1 MRHAQARAAR
11 AAWVPAARLGY
22 MVAMNSPSLP
32 AAATRDRAAWRAE
45 AWAMLALAWP
55 LVLTNLS
62 QFALTL
68 TDTVFLGR
76 LGTEELAAAT
86 LGANLFFAAL
96 APCFGLAM
104 AAAPMTAQTRGR
116 GRGFVR
122 GMRRDLRAALWA
134 VAIATVPVW
143 ALLWNAEALLL
154 ALGQEPR
161 LAALG
166 GQYVRALMWG
176 MPCFCAFVALRGFL
190 AAEQR
195 PGAALVV
202 SIAGIVLNVPLN
214 LWLIHGGLGVPALGV
229 VGAGIASSLCN
240 LAMLAGLLGL
250 IARNRHLRRFR
261 VLGRFWR
268 FDPSRLR
275 ESVVIGLPIAG
286 AMLLEIGVFA
296 FAAIVMGWM
305 GALAVAAHA
314 IAVQLASATF
324 MVPMGIGQAATARVG
339 LATGAG
345 DARGAARAGWVAL
358 GLGAGFM
365 AAAAAGLILGGA
377 TIAWVFLDPGNPGAA
392 ETAAL
397 AATLLVVAGLFQL
410 ADGVQAVAAGAL
422 RGLKDTAVPML
433 LAGFGYWVAG
443 LPLGLVLAFQL
454 GFGPV
459 GVWVGLAAGLFLV
472 AGLMTWRWIRLS
484 APRRLTGWQRPA

>member
-1 MRHAQARAAR
+1 MDAARPAPARAPAS
-11 AAWVPAARLGY
+11 AWAP
-22 MVAMNSPSLP
+22 
-32 AAATRDRAAWRAE
+32 E
-45 AWAMLALAWP
+45 AVAMLALAWP

-134 VAIATVPVW
+134 IALATIPVW
-143 ALLWNAEALLL
+143 ALLWQAEALLL
-154 ALGQEPR
+154 ALGQAPR
-161 LAALG
+161 LAELAG
-166 GQYVRALMWG
+166 DYVRALMWG
-176 MPCFCAFVALRGFL
+176 MPWFCAFVALRGFL

-195 PGAALVV
+195 PRAALAV
-202 SIAGIVLNVPLN
+202 SLAGIALNVPLN
-214 LWLIHGGLGVPALGV
+214 GWLIHGGLGVPPLGV
-229 VGAGIASSLCN
+229 VGAGVASSLCN
-240 LAMLAGLLGL
+240 LAMLVGLLWL
-250 IARNRHLRRFR
+250 VARDRHLRRFR

-268 FDPSRLR
+268 FDAARLR
-275 ESVVIGLPIAG
+275 ECVVLGLPIAG

-314 IAVQLASATF
+314 IAVQLATATF

-345 DARGAARAGWVAL
+345 EPHAAARAGWVAL
-358 GLGAGFM
+358 AMGAGFM
-365 AAAAAGLILGGA
+365 AVSAAVLILGGGA
-377 TIAWVFLDPGNPGAA
+377 IAWAFLDASNPGAA

-443 LPLGLVLAFQL
+443 LPLGLALAFPL
-454 GFGPV
+454 GLGPV

-472 AGLMTWRWIRLS
+472 AGLMGWRWVRLS
-484 APRRLTGWQRPA
+484 RPGGVTPPPRPDGLTPLPPPA

>member
-1 MRHAQARAAR
+1 MDATLA
-11 AAWVPAARLGY
+11 
-22 MVAMNSPSLP
+22 LP
-32 AAATRDRAAWRAE
+32 RDETASAWRAE
-45 AWAMLALAWP
+45 VRAMLVLAWP
-55 LVLTNLS
+55 LVLTNLT

-76 LGTEELAAAT
+76 LGTAELAAAT
-86 LGANLFFAAL
+86 LGANLFFALL

-134 VAIATVPVW
+134 VAAATLPVW
-143 ALLWNAEALLL
+143 ALLWHAEALLL
-154 ALGQEPR
+154 ALGQEPA
-161 LAALG
+161 LAALAAE
-166 GQYVRALMWG
+166 YVRALMWG

-202 SIAGIVLNVPLN
+202 SCAGVMLNVPLN
-214 LWLIHGGLGVPALGV
+214 LWLIHGGLGVPPLGV

-240 LAMLAGLLGL
+240 LAMLLGLVGL
-250 IARNRHLRRFR
+250 IARDRHLRRFR
-261 VLGRFWR
+261 ILGRFWR
-268 FDPSRLR
+268 FDPARLK
-275 ESVVIGLPIAG
+275 EAAVIGLPIAG

-296 FAAIVMGWM
+296 SAALVMGWM
-305 GALAVAAHA
+305 GALAVASHA
-314 IAVQLASATF
+314 IAVQVASATF
-324 MVPMGIGQAATARVG
+324 MVPMGLGQAATARVG

-345 DARGAARAGWVAL
+345 VRVAAARAGWTAIAL
-358 GLGAGFM
+358 GAAFM
-365 AAAAAGLILGGA
+365 ALSAAMLIGFGGA
-377 TIAWVFLDPGNPGAA
+377 IAWAFLDPRNAGAA

-422 RGLKDTAVPML
+422 RGLKDTTVPMI

-443 LPLGLVLAFQL
+443 LPLGLALAFPAGL
-454 GFGPV
+454 GPV
-459 GVWVGLAAGLFLV
+459 GIWVGLAVGLFLV
-472 AGLMTWRWIRLS
+472 AGLMLHRWMRLS
-484 APRRLTGWQRPA
+484 APRIMRRR

>member
-1 MRHAQARAAR
+1 MDAIR
-11 AAWVPAARLGY
+11 PAPPRG
-22 MVAMNSPSLP
+22 P
-32 AAATRDRAAWRAE
+32 AAAWRAE
-45 AWAMLALAWP
+45 VLAMLALAWP

-76 LGTEELAAAT
+76 LGTQELAAAT
-86 LGANLFFAAL
+86 LGSNLFFAAL

-104 AAAPMTAQTRGR
+104 AAAPMTAQSRGR
-116 GRGFVR
+116 GHGFVR

-134 VAIATVPVW
+134 VAVATPPVW
-143 ALLWNAEALLL
+143 LLLWHADAVLVL
-154 ALGQEPR
+154 LGQEPA
-161 LAALG
+161 LAALAG
-166 GQYVRALMWG
+166 DYVRALMWG

-195 PGAALVV
+195 PASALVISGV
-202 SIAGIVLNVPLN
+202 GIVLNIPLN

-240 LAMLAGLLGL
+240 LVMLVGLVGL
-250 IARNRHLRRFR
+250 IARDRHLRRFR
-261 VLGRFWR
+261 ILGRFWR
-268 FDPSRLR
+268 FDPARLR
-275 ESVVIGLPIAG
+275 EAAAIGLPIAG

-296 FAAIVMGWM
+296 FAAIVMGWL

-324 MVPMGIGQAATARVG
+324 MVPMGLGQAATARVG

-345 DARGAARAGWVAL
+345 DAAAAARAGWTAI
-358 GLGAGFM
+358 GLGAVFM
-365 AAAAAGLILGGA
+365 AASAAAMIGFGG
-377 TIAWVFLDPGNPGAA
+377 TLAWAFLDPANPGAA

-397 AATLLVVAGLFQL
+397 AALLLVVAGLFQL

-422 RGLKDTAVPML
+422 RGLKDTTVPMI
-433 LAGFGYWVAG
+433 LAGFGYWAAG
-443 LPLGLVLAFQL
+443 LPLGLVLAFPVGL
-454 GFGPV
+454 GPV
-459 GVWVGLAAGLFLV
+459 GVWIGLAAGLFLV
-472 AGLMTWRWIRLS
+472 AALMTLRWVRLS
-484 APRRLTGWQRPA
+484 APRRLTPRRAIVSVAR